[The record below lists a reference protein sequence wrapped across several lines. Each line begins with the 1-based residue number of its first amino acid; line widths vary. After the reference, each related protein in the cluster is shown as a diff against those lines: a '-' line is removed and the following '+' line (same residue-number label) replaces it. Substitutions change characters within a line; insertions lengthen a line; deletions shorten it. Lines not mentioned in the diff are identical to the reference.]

1 MRQGFTTGSCAAAA
15 AKASAYMLFTGNEKK
30 HICIA
35 TPEGRSFEAEL
46 LNVTINKE
54 SASCAVRKDGGDD
67 PDVTTGALIFAKVSF
82 ISAVDTGMVSGN
94 EIIIDGGEGVGRV
107 TMPGLDQPIGNAA
120 INSVPRRMIEQG
132 VREVKEL
139 FDYSG
144 ALSVIISVPGGE
156 EIAKKTFNQRLGIE
170 GGISIL
176 GTSGIVEPMSEKAIT
191 DTIRLEL
198 RQKHTLGF
206 DMIAVTPGNYGADFI
221 KDTYGFN
228 LDNAVKCSNYIGD
241 TIDMAAEEG
250 YKSMLLCGHIGK
262 LIKVSG
268 GIMNTHSKVADCRME
283 LMSVSA
289 MEAGIDRDTV
299 LRILD
304 CVSTDAALDIIQEAG
319 QIKHF
324 MNRVMYRIEKHLY
337 ARAADRFKLE
347 CMVFSNVFG
356 LLGQTAGASEL
367 LDNIMHD
374 IKNKQV
380 NYE

>member
-1 MRQGFTTGSCAAAA
+1 MF
-15 AKASAYMLFTGNEKK
+15 
-30 HICIA
+30 
-35 TPEGRSFEAEL
+35 
-46 LNVTINKE
+46 
-54 SASCAVRKDGGDD
+54 
-67 PDVTTGALIFAKVSF
+67 
-82 ISAVDTGMVSGN
+82 SGN

-120 INSVPRRMIEQG
+120 INSVPRRMIEQS
-132 VREVKEL
+132 VSEVKEL

-337 ARAADRFKLE
+337 ARAAGRLKLE